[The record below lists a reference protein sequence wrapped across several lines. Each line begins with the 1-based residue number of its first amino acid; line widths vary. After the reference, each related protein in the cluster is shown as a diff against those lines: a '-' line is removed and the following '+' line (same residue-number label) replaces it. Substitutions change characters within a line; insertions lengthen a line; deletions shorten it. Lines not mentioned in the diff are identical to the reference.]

1 VNIERKLQDKLLSGA
16 RKEGDRLMLADD
28 IIGAA
33 LDGTRALTA
42 GERAALVQSPLT
54 MRRFRQLALDR
65 QAWSGS
71 HGMLRAAA
79 TSDAVMALVSDDGC
93 WSLHFIEQD
102 GRWQVILKLDAEA
115 PIATRLMREH
125 PMLRVVDGGGAIILQ
140 GRLDSDGECE
150 CAWPFASE
158 PAEHLQQHG
167 ASFAVEPVK
176 M

>member
-1 VNIERKLQDKLLSGA
+1 MNIERKLQDKLLSGE

-33 LDGTRALTA
+33 LDGSRALTA
-42 GERAALVQSPLT
+42 GERAALIQSPLT
-54 MRRFRQLALDR
+54 MRRFRQLAIER

-79 TSDAVMALVSDDGC
+79 TSDVLTELVSDDGC
-93 WSLHFIEQD
+93 WSLHFVEHE
-102 GRWQVILKLDAEA
+102 GRWQVILKLGAEA
-115 PIATRLMREH
+115 PIAARLMREQ

-140 GRLDSDGECE
+140 GRLDNDGEYE
-150 CAWPFASE
+150 CAWSFASG

-167 ASFAVEPVK
+167 AAFTVEPVRI
-176 M
+176 